1 MNLSA
6 SDIASTAAQLFYLN
20 TDIREIQ
27 CWWYSKVLGVGCGFE
42 CSSIKCLFTAAAA
55 CAVFAA
61 NLHYNRHQL

>member
-27 CWWYSKVLGVGCGFE
+27 CWWYSKVLGVG
-42 CSSIKCLFTAAAA
+42 
-55 CAVFAA
+55 
-61 NLHYNRHQL
+61 